1 MMKYINAL
9 EYSNKELEERQK
21 NYHERLEE
29 FKAHLYSDKF
39 KNDDNSDRKDW
50 IAVADVLRWIN
61 YIKWGN

>member
-1 MMKYINAL
+1 MKYINAL
-9 EYSNKELEERQK
+9 EYSNKELEEKQK
-21 NYHERLEE
+21 NYHERLDE

-50 IAVADVLRWIN
+50 IAVTDVLRWID

>member
-1 MMKYINAL
+1 MKYISAL
-9 EYSNKELEERQK
+9 ELSNKELEERQ
-21 NYHERLEE
+21 NGYQQRMDE
-29 FKAHLYSDKF
+29 FKLHLYSDKF

>member
-1 MMKYINAL
+1 MKYISAL
-9 EYSNKELEERQK
+9 EYSVKELTEKNDGIRERMD
-21 NYHERLEE
+21 E

-50 IAVADVLRWIN
+50 IAVADVLRWVD

>member
-1 MMKYINAL
+1 MKYISAL
-9 EYSNKELEERQK
+9 EYSVKELTKKDNGIRERMD
-21 NYHERLEE
+21 E

-39 KNDDNSDRKDW
+39 INSDIERDRKDW

>member
-1 MMKYINAL
+1 MKYISAL
-9 EYSNKELEERQK
+9 EYSVKELTEKNDGIRERMD
-21 NYHERLEE
+21 E

-50 IAVADVLRWIN
+50 IAVADVLRWID

>member
-1 MMKYINAL
+1 MKYINAL
-9 EYSNKELEERQK
+9 EYSVKELTEKDNDIRERMD
-21 NYHERLEE
+21 E

-39 KNDDNSDRKDW
+39 INSDIERDRKDW

>member
-1 MMKYINAL
+1 MKYISAL
-9 EYSNKELEERQK
+9 EYSVKELTEKDNDIRERMD
-21 NYHERLEE
+21 E

-50 IAVADVLRWIN
+50 IAVADVLRWID

>member
-1 MMKYINAL
+1 MKYISAL
-9 EYSNKELEERQK
+9 EYSVKELTEKDNGIRERMD
-21 NYHERLEE
+21 E

>member
-1 MMKYINAL
+1 MKYISAL
-9 EYSNKELEERQK
+9 EYSVKELTEKDNGIRERMD
-21 NYHERLEE
+21 E

-50 IAVADVLRWIN
+50 IAVADVLRWID

>member
-1 MMKYINAL
+1 MMKYISAL
-9 EYSNKELEERQK
+9 ELSNKELEERQ
-21 NYHERLEE
+21 NGYQQRMDE
-29 FKAHLYSDKF
+29 FKLHLYSDKF